1 VNEPDLPLIAR
12 LRRSVARL
20 TAPWVW
26 VETVALTGITV
37 VLGTRISPE
46 DPLFARAEFPWA
58 WFAPVL
64 LALRYGVTQGIVSS
78 TLLLGAWFALNLSEL
93 GAAPPKLYFLGG
105 LLLVMISGEYS
116 SVWQSRLR
124 RFTELNGYLDDRIE
138 RVTRRLYLVQLS
150 HERLEQ
156 DLLLRPTTLQDAL
169 HDLRRQMLNQDPEED
184 CVLIGAQAFLDF
196 LAQSAQLEVA
206 ALYAL
211 ERGDNKRPSYLRA
224 AQVGDAPPLDPEDPL
239 LLHTE
244 EHGTLAHVQTAAL
257 SRSLPTQNLVVAP
270 MVSARGVRIGVLVV
284 TRMPFFALNEDTLQ
298 LIAVLLASYADAA
311 LIADQTLPILETY
324 PDCPIE
330 FAEEYVKLRR
340 LRRDFAI
347 DSTLVLMEF
356 GDHPLRAEALEQI
369 LRLRRTPDIVWMVTN
384 ENQRGILINMLPVSG
399 RAAAEGY
406 LFRMDSALRQNFAAG
421 FADLGIRTL
430 TVSFADP
437 DPLASAMQC
446 VAARPT
452 LRAKR
457 AHVREAER
465 V

>member
-1 VNEPDLPLIAR
+1 MNELHFPLVAR
-12 LRRSVARL
+12 LRRRL
-20 TAPWVW
+20 GRVTGPWVW
-26 VETVALTGITV
+26 VETAALTAITI
-37 VLGTRISPE
+37 VLGMKISPE

-64 LALRYGVTQGIVSS
+64 LALRYGVTPGIVSS
-78 TLLLGAWFALNLSEL
+78 TLLVGAWFALTLPEPE
-93 GAAPPKLYFLGG
+93 AAPPKLYFLGG
-105 LLLVMISGEYS
+105 LLLVMITGEYS
-116 SVWQSRLR
+116 DIWRSRLR
-124 RFTELNGYLDDRIE
+124 RLSELNGYLDDRIE

-169 HDLRRQMLNQDPEED
+169 HDLRQQMLNQDPKED

-211 ERGDNKRPSYLRA
+211 ERGDDNRPSYVRA
-224 AQVGDAPPLDPEDPL
+224 AQVGDAPPLDPGDPL

-270 MVSARGVRIGVLVV
+270 MVSARGTRVGVLVV

-347 DSTLVLMEF
+347 DSTLVLLEF

-369 LRLRRTPDIVWMVTN
+369 LRLRRTPDIVWMLTN
-384 ENQRGILINMLPVSG
+384 DNQRSILVNMLPASG

-406 LFRMDSALRQNFAAG
+406 LFRMDSALRQSLAAG
-421 FADLGIRTL
+421 FADLAIRTF

-437 DPLASAMQC
+437 DPLASVMQSL
-446 VAARPT
+446 AARPT
-452 LRAKR
+452 VRAKR
-457 AHVREAER
+457 ARVREVES